1 MKILFIRHGDPDYE
15 RDSLTEKGRRE
26 AEYLAERLSK
36 LDIAAFYT
44 SPLGRARDT
53 AAPTLARM
61 GREARTLDW
70 LREFDTPILRPDL
83 GGERSRVCWDWLP
96 QDWTAVEDFYHPDR
110 WYLPEVMAEGGVKEE
125 YGRVTAG
132 LDSLLADHG
141 YVREGR
147 LYRAERPNSDTVAL
161 FCHFGVECVLLS
173 HLLSVSPMPLL
184 HGLCAAPSSVTTA
197 VTEER
202 RRGIA
207 SFRVSAF
214 GDVSHLYAHGEP
226 PAFAARFCECF
237 DNAGERHD

>member
-15 RDSLTEKGRRE
+15 RDSLTAKGWRE
-26 AEYLAERLSK
+26 AEYLAERLFK
-36 LDIAAFYT
+36 LDITAFYT
-44 SPLGRARDT
+44 SPLGRAKDT
-53 AAPTLARM
+53 AAPILARV
-61 GREARTLDW
+61 GREARALDW

-110 WYLPEVMAEGGVKEE
+110 WYHPEMMEEGGVKEK
-125 YGRVTAG
+125 YDRVAAG
-132 LDSLLADHG
+132 LDGLLADHG

-147 LYRAERPNSDTVAL
+147 IYRAERPNSDTIAL
-161 FCHFGVECVLLS
+161 FCHFGVEIVLLS

-226 PAFAARFCECF
+226 PAFAARFCERF
-237 DNAGERHD
+237 DNTEERHD